1 MSAGPSP
8 CAMLNNKG
16 DVHYIVAPA
25 NKNRIYRLML
35 TEPRT
40 GTGCTQAGA
49 STNGSRH
56 AHTHALIRSSWRRAR
71 GGKEKKQNKT
81 RMTTCWALGEYKMDP
96 GPFDDETLSA
106 AARAFL
112 LTSPNFLVMRV
123 AKGSAGATRRSSS
136 SCNLSAGRKR
146 MQSAGQGPYWSD
158 GSIEDAALN

>member
-40 GTGCTQAGA
+40 GTGCTQAG
-49 STNGSRH
+49 TNGSRH

-136 SCNLSAGRKR
+136 CNLSTGRKR